1 MDGKDDGTNV
11 RTMLE
16 EKRKSLNKT
25 VDSEVVLDHIA
36 CFTVD
41 WRVFVTT
48 IKEFDLYIRTI
59 RKVKSDLSA
68 TPASLSCSPSL
79 IGSYYKRVMARV
91 CDVCKDASVM
101 LFFDTVIVIC
111 ILILPIASRF
121 FLKKPAAALMIRWTK
136 KP

>member
-16 EKRKSLNKT
+16 KRKSLNKT
-25 VDSEVVLDHIA
+25 VDGEVVLDHIA

-41 WRVFVTT
+41 WRVVVTT

-68 TPASLSCSPSL
+68 TPTSLCCSPSL

-91 CDVCKDASVM
+91 CDVCKDASLM
-101 LFFDTVIVIC
+101 LFFYIVI
-111 ILILPIASRF
+111 F
-121 FLKKPAAALMIRWTK
+121 T
-136 KP
+136 